1 MVDALVDQP
10 SDTPVSEHYDIVAAK
25 GTSVRV
31 AKKFLLGDTSM
42 ATFSVKFDL
51 HDKYIAAGC

>member
-1 MVDALVDQP
+1 MADQP
-10 SDTPVSEHYDIVAAK
+10 NDTPVSEHYDIVAAK

>member
-1 MVDALVDQP
+1 LLDKP
-10 SDTPVSEHYDIVAAK
+10 NDTHVSEHYDIVAAK

-31 AKKFLLGDTSM
+31 GKKFLFGDTSM

-51 HDKYIAAGC
+51 HHI